1 MEPGESAPR
10 PLPPRLDPRAGKSP
24 RTPGGATATRAAAG
38 DPVSPTRRL
47 AVGVRALAAVLSV
60 LVLAGSGWGWYL
72 AKVAEAS
79 LSRTDAIPTDGNVD
93 AQGNG
98 HAGEAMNLLLVG
110 RDSRTGLTPEQ
121 QAEYVTGDDDK
132 GLVNTD
138 TMMLVHVPADGS
150 AASFV
155 SLPRDLY
162 VPIPGNGE
170 GKLNSAYGDGYHSTE
185 GEDAARD
192 AAGAQ
197 SLIRTV
203 SQLSGLR
210 IDHYAEIN
218 LLGFI
223 NLSTIVGGVEV
234 NICEAVD
241 DSETGAHFDAGVQT
255 LSGSQ
260 ALLFVRQRHGLPSE
274 LDRQR
279 RQQVYMAGMLRNLL
293 SSNLLLDPG
302 KQRAIVKQVG
312 SSVTF
317 DEGLDVFDLAAQL
330 QSVKP
335 GDITFQTLP
344 GLKDGKVEGW
354 GDVLVPVDP
363 AALKTFFT
371 SLSADPVEQPAAEA
385 PAPVAPAAPADVTV
399 SVLNG
404 SGVKGAAATAATALG
419 TAGFVAS
426 SGGNAPANTDV
437 TTIAAAPGDEAKAA
451 ALAAQ
456 VPGAAVTVD
465 AAVPAGTVQL
475 TLGKDFNA
483 VGQAVDAPAP
493 APAPAGTYATTER
506 TAEDTSC
513 IA

>member
-1 MEPGESAPR
+1 MEPGGSSPR
-10 PLPPRLDPRAGKSP
+10 PLPPRLDPRAGKGQA
-24 RTPGGATATRAAAG
+24 TPGVR
-38 DPVSPTRRL
+38 VSPSRRL
-47 AVGVRALAAVLSV
+47 TALTRGAAAVLST
-60 LVLAGSGWGWYL
+60 LVLAGSGWGWHL
-72 AKVAEAS
+72 ANVAEAS
-79 LSRTDAIPTDGNVD
+79 LGRTDAIPTDGNVD

-110 RDSRTGLTPEQ
+110 RDSRAGLTPEQ
-121 QAEYVTGDDDK
+121 QAEYVTGDDQ
-132 GLVNTD
+132 GLLNTD

-170 GKLNSAYGDGYHSTE
+170 GKLNSAYGDGFNGVQ
-185 GEDAARD
+185 GEDSARD

-203 SQLSGLR
+203 SQFTGLK

-234 NICEAVD
+234 NVCQTVD
-241 DSETGAHFDAGVQT
+241 DSVTGAHFDAGPQT

-302 KQRAIVKQVG
+302 KQQAIVKQVG

-317 DEGLDVFDLAAQL
+317 DKGLDVFDLAAQL

-344 GLKDGKVEGW
+344 GITDAKKEGW
-354 GDVLVPVDP
+354 GDVLVAADP
-363 AALKTFFT
+363 AALQSFFA
-371 SLSADPVEQPAAEA
+371 SLSATPAAAPAADA
-385 PAPVAPAAPADVTV
+385 PAPVVPAAPADVTV
-399 SVLNG
+399 DVLNG
-404 SGVKGAAATAATALG
+404 SGTKGAAATAATALEA
-419 TAGFVAS
+419 AGFVAS
-426 SGGNAPANTDV
+426 SGGNAPAKADLTAI
-437 TTIAAAPGDEAKAA
+437 THAPGDEARAA
-451 ALAAQ
+451 AVAAQ

-465 AAVPAGTVQL
+465 AALPAGTVQL
-475 TLGKDFNA
+475 TLGEDFTA
-483 VGQAVDAPAP
+483 VGQAVTPPAAAPVP
-493 APAPAGTYATTER
+493 DGTYAVSER
-506 TAEDTSC
+506 TADDTSC

>member
-1 MEPGESAPR
+1 MEPGESAR
-10 PLPPRLDPRAGKSP
+10 PLPPRLDPRAGKTP
-24 RTPGGATATRAAAG
+24 RTPRGATASRSAEVE
-38 DPVSPTRRL
+38 PVSPTRRL

-93 AQGNG
+93 AAGNG
-98 HAGEAMNLLLVG
+98 GEAMNLLLVG
-110 RDSRTGLTPEQ
+110 RDSRAGLTPEQ
-121 QAEYVTGDDDK
+121 QAEYVTGDTA
-132 GLVNTD
+132 GLLNTD

-162 VPIPGNGE
+162 VPIPGSGE
-170 GKLNSAYGDGYHSTE
+170 GKLNSAYGGGYNAAE
-185 GEDAARD
+185 GEEAERD

-197 SLIRTV
+197 ALIRTV
-203 SQLSGLR
+203 SQLSGLQ

-241 DSETGAHFDAGVQT
+241 DTVTGAHFDAGPQT

-260 ALLFVRQRHGLPSE
+260 ALLFVRQRHGLPNE

-279 RQQVYMAGMLRNLL
+279 RQQVYIAGMLRNLL
-293 SSNLLLDPG
+293 SKDLLLDLS
-302 KQRAIVKQVG
+302 KQQQIVKQVG

-317 DEGLDVFDLAAQL
+317 DDGLDVFDLAAQL
-330 QSVKP
+330 QSVQP
-335 GDITFQTLP
+335 SDISFQTLP
-344 GLKDGKVEGW
+344 GLKDDTIDGAA
-354 GDVLVPVDP
+354 VLVPADP
-363 AALKTFFT
+363 AALKDFFA
-371 SLSADPVEQPAAEA
+371 SLSEPAEEPAAET
-385 PAPVAPAAPADVTV
+385 PAPVAPVAPSEVTV

-404 SGVKGAAATAATALG
+404 SGVTGAAATAATALG

-426 SGGNAPANTDV
+426 SGGNAPANTDR
-437 TTIAAAPGDEAKAA
+437 TAIAHAPGDEGKAA

-456 VPGAAVTVD
+456 VPGAAVTAD
-465 AAVPAGTVQL
+465 ATLAAGTVQL

-483 VGQAVDAPAP
+483 VGQAVDAPP
-493 APAPAGTYATTER
+493 PVPVEPGTYASSER
-506 TAEDTSC
+506 TADDTSC

>member
-1 MEPGESAPR
+1 MEPGESVSR
-10 PLPPRLDPRAGKSP
+10 PLPPRLDPRAGKSRSVP
-24 RTPGGATATRAAAG
+24 DG
-38 DPVSPTRRL
+38 DPVPRSRRL
-47 AVGVRALAAVLSV
+47 AVVVRAIAAVLSV

-79 LSRTDAIPTDGNVD
+79 LSRTDAIPSDGNVD
-93 AQGNG
+93 AQGKG
-98 HAGEAMNLLLVG
+98 GEAMNLLLVG
-110 RDSRTGLTPEQ
+110 RDSRAGLTPEQ
-121 QAEYVTGDDDK
+121 QAEYVTGDPA
-132 GLVNTD
+132 GLLNTD

-162 VPIPGNGE
+162 VPIPGSGE
-170 GKLNSAYGDGYHSTE
+170 GKLNSAYGSGYNAAQ
-185 GEDAARD
+185 GEEQQKD

-197 SLIRTV
+197 ALIRTV
-203 SQLSGLR
+203 SQLSGLE

-223 NLSTIVGGVEV
+223 NLSTIVGGVDV
-234 NICEAVD
+234 NICAAVD
-241 DSETGAHFDAGVQT
+241 DSVTGAHFDAGPQT

-279 RQQVYMAGMLRNLL
+279 RQQVYIAGMLRNLL
-293 SSNLLLDPG
+293 SKDLLLDLS
-302 KQRAIVKQVG
+302 KQQAIVKQVG

-317 DEGLDVFDLAAQL
+317 DDGLDVFDLAAQL
-330 QSVKP
+330 QSVQP
-335 GDITFQTLP
+335 GNITFQTLP
-344 GLKDGKVEGW
+344 GLKDDDVEGSA
-354 GDVLVPVDP
+354 VLVPADP
-363 AALKTFFT
+363 AELRSFFAT
-371 SLSADPVEQPAAEA
+371 LGAQRAAEPAPAA
-385 PAPVAPAAPADVTV
+385 PAPAAPVAPADVTV

-404 SGVKGAAATAATALG
+404 SGVTGAAATAATALG

-426 SGGNAPANTDV
+426 SGGNAPANTDLTTV
-437 TTIAAAPGDEAKAA
+437 THAPGDEAKAA

-456 VPGAAVTVD
+456 VPGAAVTAD
-465 AAVPAGTVQL
+465 ASLPAGTVQL

-493 APAPAGTYATTER
+493 EPAPAGTYATSER
-506 TAEDTSC
+506 TADDMSC
-513 IA
+513 II

>member
-1 MEPGESAPR
+1 MEPGESTPR

-24 RTPGGATATRAAAG
+24 RTGATAMPG
-38 DPVSPTRRL
+38 DPVRSSRRL
-47 AVGVRALAAVLSV
+47 AVVVRSLAAVLSV

-79 LSRTDAIPTDGNVD
+79 LSRTDAIPSDGNVD
-93 AQGNG
+93 TGG
-98 HAGEAMNLLLVG
+98 DGKAMNLLLVG
-110 RDSRTGLTPEQ
+110 RDSRAGLTPEQ
-121 QAEYVTGDDDK
+121 QAEYVTGDPS
-132 GLVNTD
+132 GLLNTD

-162 VPIPGNGE
+162 VPIPGSGE
-170 GKLNSAYGDGYHSTE
+170 GRLNSAYSIGYNATE
-185 GEDAARD
+185 GEDSDRD
-192 AAGAQ
+192 SAGAQ

-203 SQLSGLR
+203 SQLSGLK

-234 NICEAVD
+234 DVCNTVD
-241 DSETGAHFDAGVQT
+241 DSVTGAHFDAGKQV
-255 LSGSQ
+255 LEGSQ
-260 ALLFVRQRHGLPSE
+260 ALLFVRQRHGLPNE

-279 RQQVYMAGMLRNLL
+279 RQQVYLAGMLRNLL
-293 SSNLLLDPG
+293 SRNLLLDPA
-302 KQRAIVKQVG
+302 KQQQIVKQVG

-317 DEGLDVFDLAAQL
+317 DKGLDVFDLAAQL

-335 GDITFQTLP
+335 GDISFQTLP
-344 GLKDGKVEGW
+344 GLSGERID
-354 GDVLVPVDP
+354 DAQVLVADP
-363 AALKTFFT
+363 AGLKTFFA
-371 SLSADPVEQPAAEA
+371 SLSTDPEEEPAAEA
-385 PAPVAPAAPADVTV
+385 PAADPVAPADVTV
-399 SVLNG
+399 DVYNG
-404 SGVKGAAATAATALG
+404 SGVTGAAASAATALG

-426 SGGNAPANTDV
+426 SAGNAAANTDL
-437 TTIAAAPGDEAKAA
+437 TTISHAPGEEAQAAAV
-451 ALAAQ
+451 AAQ

-465 AAVPAGTVQL
+465 DSLPAGTVQL
-475 TLGKDFNA
+475 VLGSDFNG

-493 APAPAGTYATTER
+493 AQPSGDTFAATER
-506 TAEDTSC
+506 TADDTSC

>member
-24 RTPGGATATRAAAG
+24 RTPGGATSARSAAG
-38 DPVSPTRRL
+38 DPVSPARRL

-93 AQGNG
+93 AEGTN
-98 HAGEAMNLLLVG
+98 GEAMNLLLVG
-110 RDSRTGLTPEQ
+110 RDSRAGLTPEQ
-121 QAEYVTGDDDK
+121 QAEYVTGDTS
-132 GLVNTD
+132 GLLNTD

-170 GKLNSAYGDGYHSTE
+170 GKLNSAYGDGYNAAE
-185 GEDAARD
+185 GDEEERD

-241 DSETGAHFDAGVQT
+241 DPVTGAHFDAGLQT

-279 RQQVYMAGMLRNLL
+279 RQQVYIAGMLRNLL
-293 SSNLLLDPG
+293 SKDLLLDLS
-302 KQRAIVKQVG
+302 KQQAIVKQVG

-317 DEGLDVFDLAAQL
+317 DDGLDVFDLAAQL
-330 QSVKP
+330 QSVQP
-335 GDITFQTLP
+335 ADITFQTLP
-344 GLKDGKVEGW
+344 GLRDDTVDEAA
-354 GDVLVPVDP
+354 VLVPSD
-363 AALKTFFT
+363 AGALKEFFA
-371 SLSADPVEQPAAEA
+371 SLGQAEEEPAVET
-385 PAPVAPAAPADVTV
+385 PAPVDQVAPSEVTV

-404 SGVKGAAATAATALG
+404 SGVTGAAATAAAALG
-419 TAGFVAS
+419 TAGFVSS
-426 SGGNAPANTDV
+426 SGGNAPADTDL
-437 TTIAAAPGDEAKAA
+437 TTIAHAPGDVAQAA
-451 ALAAQ
+451 TLAAQ
-456 VPGAAVTVD
+456 VPGAAVTAD
-465 AAVPAGTVQL
+465 AALPAGTVQL
-475 TLGKDFNA
+475 ILGTDFNA

-493 APAPAGTYATTER
+493 VPAEPGTYATTER
-506 TAEDTSC
+506 TADDTSC

>member
-1 MEPGESAPR
+1 M
-10 PLPPRLDPRAGKSP
+10 
-24 RTPGGATATRAAAG
+24 
-38 DPVSPTRRL
+38 SPTRRL

-79 LSRTDAIPTDGNVD
+79 LSRTDAIPADGNVD

-98 HAGEAMNLLLVG
+98 GEAMNLLLVG
-110 RDSRTGLTPEQ
+110 RDSRAGLTPEQ
-121 QAEYVTGDDDK
+121 QAEYVTGDTE
-132 GLVNTD
+132 GLLNTD

-170 GKLNSAYGDGYHSTE
+170 GKLNSAYGDGYT
-185 GEDAARD
+185 AAAGDEAQKD

-203 SQLSGLR
+203 SQLSGLQ

-241 DSETGAHFDAGVQT
+241 DSVTGAHFDAGPQT

-279 RQQVYMAGMLRNLL
+279 RQQVYIAGMLRNLL
-293 SSNLLLDPG
+293 SSNVLLDLG
-302 KQRAIVKQVG
+302 KQQAIVKQVG

-317 DEGLDVFDLAAQL
+317 DRGLDVFELAAQL
-330 QSVKP
+330 QSVQP
-335 GDITFQTLP
+335 SDITFQTLP
-344 GLKDGKVEGW
+344 GLRDDEVDGAA
-354 GDVLVPVDP
+354 VLVPADA
-363 AALKTFFT
+363 AALKTFFA
-371 SLSADPVEQPAAEA
+371 SLGTPKEEPAVEA
-385 PAPVAPAAPADVTV
+385 PAPVAPVAPAEVTV

-404 SGVKGAAATAATALG
+404 SGVTGAAATAATALSS
-419 TAGFVAS
+419 AGFVAS
-426 SGGNAPANTDV
+426 SGGNAPAETEL
-437 TTIAAAPGDEAKAA
+437 TTIAHAPGDEAKAA

-456 VPGAAVTVD
+456 VPGAAVTAD
-465 AAVPAGTVQL
+465 AALAAGTVQL
-475 TLGKDFNA
+475 TLGSDFNA

-493 APAPAGTYATTER
+493 APVPDGTYATSER

>member
-10 PLPPRLDPRAGKSP
+10 PLPPRLDPRAGKS
-24 RTPGGATATRAAAG
+24 RSTPGGATAARSAAG
-38 DPVSPTRRL
+38 APARSSRRL
-47 AVGVRALAAVLSV
+47 AVVVRSLAAVLSV

-93 AQGNG
+93 AQGSG

-110 RDSRTGLTPEQ
+110 RDSRAGLTPEQ
-121 QAEYVTGDDDK
+121 QAEYVTGPDEA
-132 GLVNTD
+132 GLMNTD

-170 GKLNSAYGDGYHSTE
+170 GKLNSAYGDGYNSSK
-185 GEDAARD
+185 GEESDRD
-192 AAGAQ
+192 SAGAQ

-203 SQLSGLR
+203 SQFTGLK

-234 NICEAVD
+234 NVCKAVD
-241 DSETGAHFDAGVQT
+241 DSETGAHFDAGPQT

-279 RQQVYMAGMLRNLL
+279 RQQVYIAGMLRNLL
-293 SSNLLLDPG
+293 SSNLLFDLG
-302 KQRAIVKQVG
+302 KQQAIVKQVG

-317 DEGLDVFDLAAQL
+317 DKGLDVFDLAAQL
-330 QSVKP
+330 QSVQP
-335 GDITFQTLP
+335 GNITFQTLP
-344 GLKDGKVEGW
+344 GIKDGKAEGW
-354 GDVLVPVDP
+354 GDVLVPSDPDALKAFFASLSAGPAADP
-363 AALKTFFT
+363 AA
-371 SLSADPVEQPAAEA
+371 AA

-399 SVLNG
+399 EVLNG
-404 SGVKGAAATAATALG
+404 SSVKGAAATAATALEG
-419 TAGFVAS
+419 AGFVAS
-426 SGGNAPANTDV
+426 SGGNAPARTDL
-437 TTIAAAPGDEAKAA
+437 TTITSAPGDEAKAA

-465 AAVPAGTVQL
+465 AAVPAGTVHL
-475 TLGKDFNA
+475 TLGADFNG

-493 APAPAGTYATTER
+493 APVPAGTYATSER
-506 TAEDTSC
+506 TADDTSC

>member
-1 MEPGESAPR
+1 M
-10 PLPPRLDPRAGKSP
+10 
-24 RTPGGATATRAAAG
+24 
-38 DPVSPTRRL
+38 SPTRRL

-98 HAGEAMNLLLVG
+98 GEAMNLLLVG
-110 RDSRTGLTPEQ
+110 RDSRAGLTPEQ
-121 QAEYVTGDDDK
+121 QEEYVTGDPT
-132 GLVNTD
+132 GLLNTD

-162 VPIPGNGE
+162 VPIPGNGK
-170 GKLNSAYGDGYHSTE
+170 GKLNSAYGDGYNAAQ
-185 GEDAARD
+185 GEDSDRD
-192 AAGAQ
+192 SAGAQ

-203 SQLSGLR
+203 SQFSGLR

-223 NLSTIVGGVEV
+223 NLSTIVGGVDV
-234 NICEAVD
+234 NICKAVD
-241 DSETGAHFDAGVQT
+241 DSVTGAHFDAGPQT

-279 RQQVYMAGMLRNLL
+279 RQQVYLAGMLRNLL
-293 SSNLLLDPG
+293 SKNLLLDPA
-302 KQRAIVKQVG
+302 KQQAIVKQVG

-317 DEGLDVFDLAAQL
+317 DKGLDVFDLAAQL

-335 GDITFQTLP
+335 GNITFQTLP
-344 GLKDGKVEGW
+344 GLKDDKVDGS
-354 GDVLVPVDP
+354 DVLVPSDP
-363 AALKTFFT
+363 AALTTFFA
-371 SLSADPVEQPAAEA
+371 SLSADPAEA
-385 PAPVAPAAPADVTV
+385 PAPEPPAPVAAAAPADVTV
-399 SVLNG
+399 SVFNG

-426 SGGNAPANTDV
+426 SGGNAPANTDR

-451 ALAAQ
+451 AVAAQ

-475 TLGKDFNA
+475 TLGKDFQA

-513 IA
+513 II